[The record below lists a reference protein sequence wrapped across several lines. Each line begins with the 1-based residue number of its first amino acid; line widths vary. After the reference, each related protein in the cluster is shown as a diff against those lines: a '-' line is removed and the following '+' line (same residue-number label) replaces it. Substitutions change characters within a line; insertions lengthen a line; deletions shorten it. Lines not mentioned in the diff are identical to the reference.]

1 MAEIARSADNRGT
14 AALKFAMPSLAGI
27 RDCLVKII
35 LNVFP
40 ASIDELRSLNQRNV
54 YFSRKNV
61 NEFIDTQ
68 FHTRC
73 MIIIMSNVCSPHFDA
88 YLTAPSRIMID
99 TISVSYSVLLT
110 QILES

>member
-1 MAEIARSADNRGT
+1 MAEITRSADNRGT
-14 AALKFAMPSLAGI
+14 AALKFAMPSMLAEI

-40 ASIDELRSLNQRNV
+40 ASIDELRSLNPRNI

-61 NEFIDTQ
+61 NESIDTR

-73 MIIIMSNVCSPHFDA
+73 MIIIINNVCPSHFDA
-88 YLTAPSRIMID
+88 YLTTAPS
-99 TISVSYSVLLT
+99 
-110 QILES
+110 